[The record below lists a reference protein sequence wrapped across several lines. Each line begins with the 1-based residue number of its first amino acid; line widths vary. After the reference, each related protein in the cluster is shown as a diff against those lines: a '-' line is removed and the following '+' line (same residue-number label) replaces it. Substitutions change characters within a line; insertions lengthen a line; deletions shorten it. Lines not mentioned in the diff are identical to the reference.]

1 MSSRDSFE
9 TEKNLKRRKA
19 REAFRRATNKP
30 AVVPGNKV
38 MNNIN
43 KVNAILK
50 EKVRLKGKETGHRN
64 NYNKYNI
71 SYWTYRRS
79 DNPKSRVRNDKG
91 GIGGLKSSRK
101 IDVLPSRVKPLVT
114 RPALPNNVQNRILKK
129 KEALEYVNDLI
140 NEKEKD
146 SVPGYAYNTVKE
158 RDTAQLSSAI
168 AAPSLVP
175 IRKMRAGMQRQKMF
189 KNKLV
194 AFLTNDSVKMSH
206 DQKLKVVKRLF
217 NKLYID
223 GGLGIR
229 PKNRLGNYIVYND
242 ERWGLYDMRN
252 PWKYRTVMQSL
263 NLLKKPEDFDEVHRF
278 YELALLN
285 RPLDKNNL
293 PIEFYPKLE
302 EGRTFMSMPPNKRR
316 HILNVMK
323 KIKNSNGAAR
333 EDAMIEYQKHF
344 LNRGKMVTLLKQ
356 RKRAGLNREIRNYKK
371 EHGKKRKLPERFENE
386 RSKIARI
393 GNLPSSTLKN
403 MMNSLKHNP

>member
-19 REAFRRATNKP
+19 REAFRWATNKP
-30 AVVPGNKV
+30 AIVPGNKV
-38 MNNIN
+38 MNNVN

-64 NYNKYNI
+64 NYNINNNINKYNI
-71 SYWTYRRS
+71 SYA
-79 DNPKSRVRNDKG
+79 KSRVSNDKG
-91 GIGGLKSSRK
+91 GVGN
-101 IDVLPSRVKPLVT
+101 VLPSRVKPLVT

-140 NEKEKD
+140 NEEEKHF
-146 SVPGYAYNTVKE
+146 SGRFSGRYKTVKE
-158 RDTAQLSSAI
+158 RDAAQLSSAI
-168 AAPSLVP
+168 KSGSLVP

-229 PKNRLGNYIVYND
+229 PNLTSVRNYVVYND
-242 ERWGLYDMRN
+242 ENWAPGLWN

-263 NLLKKPEDFDEVHRF
+263 NLLKKPGDLDDVHRF

-285 RPLDKNNL
+285 GPLGKNNL

-344 LNRGKMVTLLKQ
+344 LKRGKMVTLLKQ

-371 EHGKKRKLPERFENE
+371 EHGKKRKLPERFANE